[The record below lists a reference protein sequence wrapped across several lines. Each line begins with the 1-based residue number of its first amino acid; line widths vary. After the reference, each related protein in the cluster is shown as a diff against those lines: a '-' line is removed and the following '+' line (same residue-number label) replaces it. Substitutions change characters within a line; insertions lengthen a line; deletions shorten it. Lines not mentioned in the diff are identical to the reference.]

1 MKSVSF
7 LFLAACLSSVC
18 WQGASAHSAAT
29 TPQETPTAGTAQAP
43 GAVKSDEATIPGPL
57 RSFLRMAGISQKATE
72 DEVIPLLARNVVIDG
87 YHGAPGKPGRPTEYL
102 ILLMRYVQQARELR
116 ALAGPE
122 GEIRVSTCE
131 EAGPLLAVLGYRFH
145 GECPK
150 DSSLEAGNSER
161 AFLTID
167 SGFPLPELEQNLR
180 EGKTFAYP
188 FPETKVPVLFTQ
200 DDWAANEKNAATGR
214 NADIV
219 ELLMQDRD
227 LARLYWAMS
236 RMDLETA
243 NDLRQSPGLGK
254 LLPDAPALDFYGSQI
269 CIRSGRVLV
278 PGGQT
283 AEAAWK
289 SLVGASPASPEQ
301 FVALLLSKDEGWAAS
316 YFDTLSRISRT
327 QQAYFTDGR
336 RLSRFYHALR
346 GKNLNPSPTRP
357 VFRPTPGLLLLATN
371 LDLDPDGQPHVPG
384 SLAAWSEILHRKGQ
398 AKIVQEWAGHSKS
411 WNNPEQLIEAMVAFS
426 RINDDE
432 SPLHIYLMLAEMD
445 RVRAPEQRLSPQTVI
460 LLADDFPRFSS
471 QYLFFSEFHELDN
484 QSITGFLKTAE
495 ELDRIHN
502 VALRANAVGLFQAD
516 TSLWQ
521 ILARQGQIPSSERN
535 ASWQA
540 VIHPFAGMLTSDQL
554 FAAGRSSLRELYHS
568 ATGRREFSQDDLVE
582 LLAGPG
588 QVSADGRRVRQEL
601 ANRIRAVLTGQRLA
615 SLDTL
620 FALGDGLNQL
630 AKGQTN
636 ADALVARATELK
648 EFELP
653 RTLFTAGERTEWA
666 PGMPTNT
673 HTTLQTKTDLAKIIK
688 SSPSPKEIEEARG
701 LLTPFL
707 RDTLVGLNYAYYAPP
722 GAQMLLNNPLFVRS
736 HDFSGQMTTGG
747 EQSWQ
752 VAALFGTGMPAAG
765 GAHLAGSLADLP
777 FVLARVEQDFIVPE
791 NVQALIWPQVVPSLL
806 TSAVLPRWWRIS
818 RNELHAVALY
828 QRTGEELLSAAAEDA
843 KLRPMVM
850 EILSDRMFPKES
862 NDIETALGAG
872 NAAQVLSEVTPGQ
885 TFYLAAEF
893 RRRFPQEHAY
903 WRTTGQEL
911 DEMVHNYPTETG
923 WDRLSEDFG
932 VPHPA
937 MEDNDSRQLLDVKPF
952 PAFMGYASRLL
963 AESWDS
969 NNLYWARLA
978 DEKGYSP
985 VMLNLLIP
993 ELTRRMVEKIF
1004 ASHFEDWPAL
1014 LTAMHETG
1022 KEFREG
1028 KIASWAPAGT
1038 RMETRVGGNPANAGP
1053 AENLSEL
1060 ANRTGTKP

>member
-7 LFLAACLSSVC
+7 LFLAACLGAFCVPGTRPAAAAQENPSV
-18 WQGASAHSAAT
+18 GSASTPAT
-29 TPQETPTAGTAQAP
+29 VT
-43 GAVKSDEATIPGPL
+43 SDEAIIAGPL
-57 RSFLRMAGISQKATE
+57 RSFLRMAGISQKATT
-72 DEVIPLLARNVVIDG
+72 DEVLPLLARNVVIDG

-102 ILLMRYVQQARELR
+102 ILLMRYVQQARELQ

-122 GEIRVSTCE
+122 GEIRVSNCE

-150 DSSLEAGNSER
+150 DSSLETGNSER

-167 SGFPLPELEQNLR
+167 SGFPLPELEESLQD
-180 EGKTFAYP
+180 GKTFAYP

-200 DDWAANEKNAATGR
+200 DDWAASEKGAATGR
-214 NADIV
+214 NADVV
-219 ELLMQDRD
+219 ELLMRNRD

-243 NDLRQSPGLGK
+243 NDLRQSPGLGR

-269 CIRSGRVLV
+269 SIRSGRVVV
-278 PGGQT
+278 PGGPL

-289 SLVGASPASPEQ
+289 ALVGASPESPTQ
-301 FVALLLSKDEGWAAS
+301 FVTQLISKDEGWAAS
-316 YFDTLSRISRT
+316 YFDTLSRITRSE
-327 QQAYFTDGR
+327 QAYFTDGH
-336 RLSRFYHALR
+336 RLSRFYHALL
-346 GKNLNPSPTRP
+346 GKKLSPSPTRP

-371 LDLDPDGQPHVPG
+371 LDFDPNGQPHVPG
-384 SLAAWSEILHRKGQ
+384 GLAAWREILHRKGQ
-398 AKIVQEWAGHSKS
+398 SRIVQEWAGRSKS

-426 RINDDE
+426 RVNDEE
-432 SPLHIYLMLAEMD
+432 SPLHIYLMLSEMD
-445 RVRAPEQRLSPQTVI
+445 RVRMPEQRLTPETVT
-460 LLADDFPRFSS
+460 LLANDFPRFSS

-484 QSITGFLKTAE
+484 QSIAGFLKTAE

-502 VALRANAVGLFQAD
+502 VALRSNAVGLFQAN

-521 ILARQGQIPSSERN
+521 ILARQGQIPTSERN
-535 ASWQA
+535 ASWHA
-540 VIHPFAGMLTSDQL
+540 VIHPFSGIVTSDQL
-554 FAAGRSSLRELYHS
+554 FAAGRSSLRDLYQS
-568 ATGRREFSQDDLVE
+568 VTGKREFSQDELVE

-620 FALGDGLNQL
+620 FALADGLSQL
-630 AKGQTN
+630 AKGQTS

-688 SSPSPKEIEEARG
+688 SSPSPQEIEEARG

-828 QRTGEELLSAAAEDA
+828 QGTGEELLSAAAEDA

-850 EILSDRMFPKES
+850 AILSDRMFPKES
-862 NDIETALGAG
+862 NHIETALAAG
-872 NAAQVLSEVTPGQ
+872 NLSQVLAVVTPGQ

-893 RRRFPQEHAY
+893 RRRFPKEHDY
-903 WRTTGQEL
+903 WRTAGQEL
-911 DEMVHNYPTETG
+911 DELVHSYPNETG

-1014 LTAMHETG
+1014 LTAMHETA

-1038 RMETRVGGNPANAGP
+1038 RMESHVQGSTTHSGAVGKPETAAH
-1053 AENLSEL
+1053 L
-1060 ANRTGTKP
+1060 TGTKP